1 MEEGLLDEAIQW
13 GYVALLVEGISRRI
27 ESEVDLHSAVGRA
40 QVPCSDMQA
49 SDKAQ
54 CRGVAEYVVPPG
66 GCMRLLGDAGRHA
79 GRLAPGASSSSL
91 VCPPLVGDEIVEGGE
106 VGGVRIDVPH
116 DESRPTSPKL
126 VVADDS
132 LDDGVGSRGLGGVAM
147 RAAVATD
154 VVPMA
159 KTSSFAL
166 AMGNKLSPAQLDILG
181 KLLAA
186 SIKWE
191 ASISG
196 KGNSADASTWLTVIG
211 VRRSAEQLSFEL

>member
-1 MEEGLLDEAIQW
+1 M
-13 GYVALLVEGISRRI
+13 
-27 ESEVDLHSAVGRA
+27 
-40 QVPCSDMQA
+40 
-49 SDKAQ
+49 
-54 CRGVAEYVVPPG
+54 
-66 GCMRLLGDAGRHA
+66 
-79 GRLAPGASSSSL
+79 
-91 VCPPLVGDEIVEGGE
+91 EGGE
-106 VGGVRIDVPH
+106 VGGVSIDVADKEGRAIP
-116 DESRPTSPKL
+116 SKL

-132 LDDGVGSRGLGGVAM
+132 LDNGIGSSSLGGVAM
-147 RAAVATD
+147 RAAVAID

-196 KGNSADASTWLTVIG
+196 KGNNADASTWLTVIG
-211 VRRSAEQLSFEL
+211 VR

>member
-1 MEEGLLDEAIQW
+1 MEEGLLDEAIQ
-13 GYVALLVEGISRRI
+13 GGNGALLVEAISRRI
-27 ESEVDLHSAVGRA
+27 ESEVDLHCAVGRA
-40 QVPCSDMQA
+40 QVPCSNMQA

-54 CRGVAEYVVPPG
+54 SRGVAEYVVPPG

-79 GRLAPGASSSSL
+79 GRLAPGTSSSTQVS
-91 VCPPLVGDEIVEGGE
+91 PPLVGDEVVEGGE
-106 VGGVRIDVPH
+106 VGGVRIDVPK
-116 DESRPTSPKL
+116 DESRPTSPQL

-132 LDDGVGSRGLGGVAM
+132 LDNGVGSRGLGGVAM
-147 RAAVATD
+147 RAAVAID

-166 AMGNKLSPAQLDILG
+166 AMVNKLSPAQLDILG

-196 KGNSADASTWLTVIG
+196 KGNNADASTWLTVIG